1 MATYSSTLAWEIPWT
16 EEPGP
21 WGRKRVGHDLA
32 TKQQQGV
39 SMACLRSTC
48 SLRSKTLHL
57 GKSLGLETEDLN
69 PSPCVAASLLRVCMC
84 AKVLQS
90 SLTLCDPVDC
100 SLPGSPVH
108 GILQTRIPE
117 WVALSFSRVS
127 SQPGIQFMSVR
138 SPALAGVFFTSSAT
152 WEALKSLRHSY
163 IKKLS

>member
-69 PSPCVAASLLRVCMC
+69 PSPCVAATLLRVCMC

-117 WVALSFSRVS
+117 WVAVLFSRGSSRLRDRNFASCVS
-127 SQPGIQFMSVR
+127 CVGRRV
-138 SPALAGVFFTSSAT
+138 LY
-152 WEALKSLRHSY
+152 H
-163 IKKLS
+163 